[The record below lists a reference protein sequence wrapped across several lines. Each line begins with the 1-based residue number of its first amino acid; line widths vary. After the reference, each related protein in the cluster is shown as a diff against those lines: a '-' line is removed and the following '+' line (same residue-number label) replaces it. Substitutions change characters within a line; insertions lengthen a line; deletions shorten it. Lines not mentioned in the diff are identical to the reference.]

1 LSGDIQAQV
10 YNIVNGIILQS
21 VESVVES
28 ESFKKAFHKDL
39 EVAVNNVVYSYPA
52 MYPEE
57 RRKDNGGLTDINNIK
72 IESSIINNVV
82 NVKIDNN
89 TTGAYAGSGRFVSDV
104 VTTGVG
110 YDWRLPDG
118 THSMSPRNFMEKVN
132 ESDGFKLKF
141 IELLRIELNKYGISL
156 T

>member
-1 LSGDIQAQV
+1 MSGDVQSQV
-10 YNIVNGIILQS
+10 RSIVNGIILKS

-28 ESFKKAFHKDL
+28 ENFKKAFHKDL

-57 RRKDNGGLTDINNIK
+57 RRKENGGLTDISNIK
-72 IESSIINNVV
+72 IESSIIGDIV

-110 YDWRLPDG
+110 YNWNLPNG

-132 ESDGFKLKF
+132 ESDDFKLKF
-141 IELLRIELNKYGISL
+141 IELLRIELNKYGIDL